1 MVGYLIS
8 DLGFG
13 DSGKGTLTDTLVE
26 RLGAGWV
33 VRFNGGA
40 QAGHN
45 VVLANGRHH
54 TFSQFGAAT
63 FRPGVR
69 TFLSRYMIVHPGGL
83 LEEARA
89 LRAKGVVDAMERL
102 HIDPG
107 ARVITPFHQAANR
120 LREVLRGDDRHGS
133 CGLGVGETMHHSLE
147 CPGEGVEAGDLGN
160 RSVLERK
167 LARIQQ
173 RYWSEFRPWRR
184 ELAQHPLA
192 KPELETLE
200 SAEAGELFLSQ
211 AEVVAAR
218 VGKDRPCSGVV
229 VFEGAQ
235 GVLLDEWRGFHPY
248 TTWSTCTFDNALDLL
263 SEWGGQAV
271 RLGVIRSY
279 LTRHGA
285 GPFPTEDP
293 ELSLPEPHNAW
304 GPWQE
309 GFRRGWLD
317 LSLLRYAMEACGGV
331 DGLAVTHLDCCAGRD
346 WRIGTRYRGG
356 RKLGLGRPTS
366 SSPSESPE
374 HFASKA
380 HLETDLTEIA
390 LGRFRDLEYQERLTR
405 RLEQVEVEYR
415 SVSGADQLLDILEQ
429 IAPVAVESWGPT
441 SEEKMLRLPE
451 LFSCSAA
458 A

>member
-45 VVLANGRHH
+45 VVLADGRHH

-63 FRPGVR
+63 FQPGVR
-69 TFLSRYMIVHPGGL
+69 TFLSRYMVIHPGGL

-89 LRAKGVVDAMERL
+89 LSKKGVPDAMERL
-102 HIDPG
+102 HIDPE

-120 LREVLRGDDRHGS
+120 LREVLRGEARHGS

-147 CPGEGVEAGDLGN
+147 YAGEGVVASDLRD
-160 RSVLERK
+160 RSVLKRK

-173 RYWSEFRPWRR
+173 RYWSEFRPRRR
-184 ELAQHPLA
+184 ELAEYPLA
-192 KPELETLE
+192 KSELETLE
-200 SAEAGELFLSQ
+200 SADASELFRTQ
-211 AEVVAAR
+211 AEVVAGR
-218 VGKDRPCSGVV
+218 VGEERPRSGVV

-285 GPFPTEDP
+285 GPFPTEDVDLKLA
-293 ELSLPEPHNAW
+293 EAHNAW

-317 LSLLRYAMEACGGV
+317 LNLLRYAIEAGCG
-331 DGLAVTHLDCCAGRD
+331 
-346 WRIGTRYRGG
+346 
-356 RKLGLGRPTS
+356 
-366 SSPSESPE
+366 
-374 HFASKA
+374 F
-380 HLETDLTEIA
+380 
-390 LGRFRDLEYQERLTR
+390 
-405 RLEQVEVEYR
+405 
-415 SVSGADQLLDILEQ
+415 
-429 IAPVAVESWGPT
+429 
-441 SEEKMLRLPE
+441 E
-451 LFSCSAA
+451 LS
-458 A
+458 

>member
-1 MVGYLIS
+1 MVGYLIT

-45 VVLANGRHH
+45 VVLADGRHH

-63 FRPGVR
+63 FQPGVR
-69 TFLSRYMIVHPGGL
+69 TFLSRYMVIHPGGL

-89 LRAKGVVDAMERL
+89 LSKKGVPDAMERL
-102 HIDPG
+102 HIDPE

-120 LREVLRGDDRHGS
+120 LREVLRGEARHGS

-147 CPGEGVEAGDLGN
+147 YSGEGVVARDLADP
-160 RSVLERK
+160 SDLERK

-184 ELAQHPLA
+184 ELAEHPLA
-192 KPELETLE
+192 KSELETLE
-200 SAEAGELFLSQ
+200 SAEATELFLAQ
-211 AEVVAAR
+211 ALAVAGR
-218 VGKDRPCSGVV
+218 VGEERPRSGVV

-285 GPFPTEDP
+285 GPFPTEDVD
-293 ELSLPEPHNAW
+293 LKLAEPHNAW

-317 LSLLRYAMEACGGV
+317 LPLLRYAVEACGGV
-331 DGLAVTHLDCCAGRD
+331 DGLAVTHLDCCVAHD
-346 WRIGTRYRGG
+346 WHVATGYRGG
-356 RKLGLGRPTS
+356 Q
-366 SSPSESPE
+366 EPE
-374 HFASKA
+374 
-380 HLETDLTEIA
+380 
-390 LGRFRDLEYQERLTR
+390 LGRFRDLEYQQRLTR
-405 RLEQVEVEYR
+405 RLQQTEVEYQ
-415 SVSGADQLLDILEQ
+415 SVCGAEQLLELLAGT
-429 IAPVAVESWGPT
+429 APVAVESWGPT
-441 SEEKMLRLPE
+441 SEDKKVRLPA
-451 LFSCSAA
+451 LFSRRVAA
-458 A
+458 

>member
-13 DSGKGTLTDTLVE
+13 DSGKGTLTDTLVKK
-26 RLGAGWV
+26 LGADWV

-45 VVLANGRHH
+45 VVLADGRHH

-63 FRPGVR
+63 FQPGVR
-69 TFLSRYMIVHPGGL
+69 TFLSRYMVLHPGGL
-83 LEEARA
+83 LEEART
-89 LRAKGVVDAMERL
+89 LRAKGVADALERL
-102 HIDPG
+102 HIDPAG
-107 ARVITPFHQAANR
+107 RVITPFHQAANR
-120 LREVLRGDDRHGS
+120 LREVLRGEARHGS

-147 CPGEGVEAGDLGN
+147 SPEEGVVAADLGN
-160 RSVLERK
+160 RPVLLRK

-173 RYWSEFRPWRR
+173 RYWTEFRARRR
-184 ELAQHPLA
+184 ELAEHPLA
-192 KPELETLE
+192 KTELETLE
-200 SAEAGELFLSQ
+200 SAEAGESFLVQ
-211 AEVVAAR
+211 AEEVAGR
-218 VGKDRPCSGVV
+218 VGEERPRSGVV

-263 SEWGGQAV
+263 SEWGGRAV

-285 GPFPTEDP
+285 GPFPTEDA
-293 ELSLPEPHNAW
+293 ELKLPEPHNAW

-317 LSLLRYAMEACGGV
+317 LSLVRYAVESCGGV
-331 DGLAVTHLDCCAGRD
+331 DGLAVTHLDRCAERD
-346 WRIGTRYRGG
+346 WRIATGYRGG
-356 RKLGLGRPTS
+356 QEPK
-366 SSPSESPE
+366 
-374 HFASKA
+374 
-380 HLETDLTEIA
+380 
-390 LGRFRDLEYQERLTR
+390 LGRFRDLEYQEWLTR
-405 RLEQVEVEYR
+405 RLERPEVEYR
-415 SVSGADQLLDILEQ
+415 SVRGAEQLLDILQ
-429 IAPVAVESWGPT
+429 RIAPVAVESWGPT
-441 SEEKMLRLPE
+441 AEDKRIRLPE
-451 LFSCSAA
+451 LFSPLAA